1 MAKEVL
7 EGSRAVAEI
16 VALCDPKVIAA
27 YPITPQTHIVED
39 LAKMKA
45 DGKLNAEY
53 IESESEFSALSS
65 IIGASAAGVRVYTA
79 TSSQGLALMHEIL
92 FASAG
97 LRLPLVMTVANRA
110 LSAPLSIWND
120 HQDSISERDSGWI
133 QIYVETN
140 QEAVDTHV
148 QAFRIAENSDTL
160 IPIMVCMDGFFLT
173 HTVEPIDIPEKK
185 DVDIFV
191 PKYAPKY
198 STLDSKNPKSI
209 GAFVYPQ
216 YYINARHD
224 IDAAL
229 KNSADEIKKANK
241 DFEKV
246 FGRGYGNGLVE
257 GYKNDND
264 KKIAIM
270 AMGSVCGAIRDCIDT
285 RKDAGLLRVRT
296 FRPFPREDIL
306 ENLSGKD
313 TVLVLDKAVSLGN
326 AGALFTEVRDALYSA
341 KKKPKVV
348 GFVAGLG
355 GKDITTKDIN
365 GMIERAKKMNDGDTE
380 WVE

>member
-1 MAKEVL
+1 MVKEVL
-7 EGSRAVAEI
+7 EGSHAVAEI
-16 VALCDPKVIAA
+16 VALCDPKVVAA

-45 DGKLNAEY
+45 NGKLNAEY

-79 TSSQGLALMHEIL
+79 TSSQGLALMHEVL

-110 LSAPLSIWND
+110 LSAPLNIWND

-148 QAFRIAENSDTL
+148 HAFRIAENSEVL
-160 IPIMVCMDGFFLT
+160 LPIMVCMDGFFLT
-173 HTVEPIDIPEKK
+173 HTVEPIDVPEKK
-185 DVDIFV
+185 DVEKFI
-191 PKYAPKY
+191 PKYVPKY

-216 YYINARHD
+216 FYINARHD
-224 IDAAL
+224 MDVAL
-229 KNSADEIKKANK
+229 KASADEIKKANK
-241 DFEKV
+241 DFQKA

-257 GYKNDND
+257 EYKND
-264 KKIAIM
+264 KKITII

-296 FRPFPREDIL
+296 FRPFPREDII
-306 ENLSGKD
+306 ENLSGKE
-313 TVLVLDKAVSLGN
+313 TVLVVDKAVSLGN
-326 AGALFTEVRDALYSA
+326 AGALFTEVRDAIYSA
-341 KKKPKVV
+341 KKRPKVV
-348 GFVAGLG
+348 GFIAGLG
-355 GKDITTKDIN
+355 GKDIRTNDIN
-365 GMIERAKKMNDGDTE
+365 GMIDRAKKMNDGDVE

>member
-1 MAKEVL
+1 
-7 EGSRAVAEI
+7 
-16 VALCDPKVIAA
+16 
-27 YPITPQTHIVED
+27 
-39 LAKMKA
+39 MKA
-45 DGKLNAEY
+45 DGKLSAEY

-79 TSSQGLALMHEIL
+79 TSSQGLALMHEVL

-110 LSAPLSIWND
+110 LSAPLNIWND

-140 QEAVDTHV
+140 QEAVDAHV
-148 QAFRIAENSDTL
+148 QAFRIAENSNIL
-160 IPIMVCMDGFFLT
+160 IPIMICMDGFFLT

-185 DVDIFV
+185 DVDKFI
-191 PKYAPKY
+191 PKYVPKY

-216 YYINARHD
+216 FYINARHD
-224 IDAAL
+224 IDVAL
-229 KNSADEIKKANK
+229 KASADEIKKANK
-241 DFEKV
+241 DFEKA

-257 GYKNDND
+257 EYKND
-264 KKIAIM
+264 KKITII
-270 AMGSVCGAIRDCIDT
+270 AMGSVCGAIRDAIDS

-306 ENLSGKD
+306 ENLSGKE

-341 KKKPKVV
+341 KKSSRSASRNSKLSEPCSEKPKVV
-348 GFVAGLG
+348 GFIAGLG
-355 GKDITTKDIN
+355 GKDIRTKDIN
-365 GMIERAKKMNDGDTE
+365 RIIDSAKKMKDGEVE

>member
-1 MAKEVL
+1 MARAVL
-7 EGSRAVAEI
+7 EGSRAVAEA

-39 LAKMKA
+39 LAKMKS
-45 DGKLNAEY
+45 DGKIDAEL

-65 IIGASAAGVRVYTA
+65 IIGASAAGVRTYTA
-79 TSSQGLALMHEIL
+79 TSSQGLALMHEVL

-110 LSAPLSIWND
+110 LSAPLNIWND

-140 QEAVDTHV
+140 QEAIDTHIH
-148 QAFRIAENSDTL
+148 AFKIAENQNIIL
-160 IPIMVCMDGFFLT
+160 PIMVCMDGFFLT
-173 HTVEPIDIPEKK
+173 HTTEPLDVPEKK
-185 DVDIFV
+185 EVDAFL
-191 PKYAPKY
+191 PKYVPKY
-198 STLDSKNPKSI
+198 STLDSKKPKSI
-209 GAFVYPQ
+209 GAFVYPHL
-216 YYINARHD
+216 YINARYD

-229 KNSADEIKKANK
+229 KSSAEEIKKVNK
-241 DFEKV
+241 EFAKS

-257 GYKNDND
+257 EYKND
-264 KKIAIM
+264 KKITVV

-285 RKDAGLLRVRT
+285 RKDTGLLRVRT

-306 ENLSGKD
+306 ENLSDKD
-313 TVLVLDKAVSLGN
+313 TVIVLDKAVSLGN
-326 AGALFTEVRDALYSA
+326 SGALFTEVRDALYSA
-341 KKKPKVV
+341 KKRPKVV
-348 GFVAGLG
+348 GFIAGLG
-355 GKDITTKDIN
+355 GKDIRTKDIN
-365 GMIERAKKMNDGDTE
+365 RIIDSAKKMKDGEVE

>member
-1 MAKEVL
+1 M
-7 EGSRAVAEI
+7 RARSHCSVPDNTANSISALLIEAE
-16 VALCDPKVIAA
+16 
-27 YPITPQTHIVED
+27 THIVED
-39 LAKMKA
+39 LAKMKS
-45 DGKLNAEY
+45 DGKIEAEL

-65 IIGASAAGVRVYTA
+65 IIGASAAGVRAYTA
-79 TSSQGLALMHEIL
+79 TSSQGLALMHEVL

-110 LSAPLSIWND
+110 LSAPLNIWND
-120 HQDSISERDSGWI
+120 HQDSVSERDSGWI

-140 QEAVDTHV
+140 QEAIDTHIH
-148 QAFRIAENSDTL
+148 AFKIAENKNIL
-160 IPIMVCMDGFFLT
+160 LPIMVCMDGFFLT
-173 HTVEPIDIPEKK
+173 HTTEPMDVPEKK
-185 DVDIFV
+185 EVDAFL
-191 PKYAPKY
+191 PKYMPNY
-198 STLDSKNPKSI
+198 STLDPKKPKSI

-216 YYINARHD
+216 FYINARHD

-229 KNSADEIKKANK
+229 RASADEIKKANK
-241 DFEKV
+241 EFLKS
-246 FGRGYGNGLVE
+246 FGRGYGNGLAE
-257 GYKNDND
+257 EYKND
-264 KKIAIM
+264 KKITIV
-270 AMGSVCGAIRDCIDT
+270 AMGSVCGAIRDAIDS

-306 ENLSGKD
+306 ENLSGKN

-348 GFVAGLG
+348 GFIAGLG

-365 GMIERAKKMNDGDTE
+365 RIIDSAKKMKDGEVE

>member
-1 MAKEVL
+1 MSKEVL
-7 EGSRAVAEI
+7 EGSHAVAEI
-16 VALCDPKVIAA
+16 VVLCDPKVIAA

-79 TSSQGLALMHEIL
+79 TSSQGLALMHEVL
-92 FASAG
+92 FVAPG

-110 LSAPLSIWND
+110 LSAPLNIWND

-148 QAFRIAENSDTL
+148 QAFRIAENANIL
-160 IPIMVCMDGFFLT
+160 LPIMVCMDGFFLT
-173 HTVEPIDIPEKK
+173 HTVEPIDVPEKK
-185 DVDIFV
+185 DVEKFI
-191 PKYAPKY
+191 PKYVPKY

-216 YYINARHD
+216 FYINARHD
-224 IDAAL
+224 MDVAL
-229 KNSADEIKKANK
+229 KASAEEIKKANK
-241 DFEKV
+241 DFEKT

-257 GYKNDND
+257 EYKND
-264 KKIAIM
+264 KKITII
-270 AMGSVCGAIRDCIDT
+270 AMGSVCGAIRDAIDT

-306 ENLSGKD
+306 ENLSDKE

-341 KKKPKVV
+341 AKKPKIV
-348 GFVAGLG
+348 GFIAGLG
-355 GKDITTKDIN
+355 GKDIRTNDIN
-365 GMIERAKKMNDGDTE
+365 GMIDRAKKMNDGDVE